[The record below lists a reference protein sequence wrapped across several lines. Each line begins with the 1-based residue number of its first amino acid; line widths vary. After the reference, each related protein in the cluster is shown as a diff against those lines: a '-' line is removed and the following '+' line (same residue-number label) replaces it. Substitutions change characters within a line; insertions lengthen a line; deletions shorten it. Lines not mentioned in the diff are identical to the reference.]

1 MASITSDK
9 RTLKKIRGK
18 KDKHTTAAAAQ
29 ARQKGLVHSV
39 THRGKGI
46 EVTKIRRARRTN
58 WT

>member
-1 MASITSDK
+1 MSPLAKK
-9 RTLKKIRGK
+9 RSRKSEEKT
-18 KDKHTTAAAAQ
+18 KHTTAAAQ